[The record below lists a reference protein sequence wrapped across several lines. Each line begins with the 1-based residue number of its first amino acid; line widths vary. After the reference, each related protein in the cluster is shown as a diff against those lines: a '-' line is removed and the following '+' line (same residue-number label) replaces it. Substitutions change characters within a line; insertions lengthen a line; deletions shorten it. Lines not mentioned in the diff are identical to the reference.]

1 MQKYLTFI
9 NLSGAALNVI
19 LNFILIPLMGI
30 NGAAFASLI
39 TQIFT
44 NVITGF
50 IIKDLRENNRI
61 MIKSLQFNEI
71 ANLLKP
77 KKIKDRDQN

>member
-1 MQKYLTFI
+1 
-9 NLSGAALNVI
+9 
-19 LNFILIPLMGI
+19 MGI

>member
-1 MQKYLTFI
+1 M
-9 NLSGAALNVI
+9 S
-19 LNFILIPLMGI
+19 I
-30 NGAAFASLI
+30 NGAALASLI

-71 ANLLKP
+71 ANLLKT